1 MILFNLVCSSGHS
14 FECWFRDGAACESQI
29 AAGEVICPACGDS
42 LVHKAPMAPHIA
54 RGGVRRAETEKAE
67 ADGDV
72 PAKALRQALE
82 TLRRHV
88 EDNAD
93 YVGPRFAE
101 EARRMH
107 YGETGE
113 RPIYGEASPEQTSAL
128 REEGIEAV
136 AIPWLPRQDS

>member
-29 AAGEVICPACGDS
+29 AAGEVTCPACGDS

-67 ADGDV
+67 ADGDA

-113 RPIYGEASPEQTSAL
+113 RPIYGEASPDEVKAML
-128 REEGIEAV
+128 DEGIAFH
-136 AIPWLPRQDS
+136 PLPMLPDERN